1 MQSTS
6 TMEVF
11 TITPARPMIPIIA
24 IKLSD
29 LFEIK
34 NPKITPINPNGIENK
49 ITTGLIVLLNI
60 KAIIAKIPKKAI
72 MPALA
77 RKILPRL
84 VHNTL
89 L

>member
-1 MQSTS
+1 LRHKIKLNLR
-6 TMEVF
+6 EF
-11 TITPARPMIPIIA
+11 IAR
-24 IKLSD
+24 KLSD

-60 KAIIAKIPKKAI
+60 KARIAKIPKKAI

-77 RKILPRL
+77 REAMDLFVLSCSPLNFIL
-84 VHNTL
+84 
-89 L
+89 